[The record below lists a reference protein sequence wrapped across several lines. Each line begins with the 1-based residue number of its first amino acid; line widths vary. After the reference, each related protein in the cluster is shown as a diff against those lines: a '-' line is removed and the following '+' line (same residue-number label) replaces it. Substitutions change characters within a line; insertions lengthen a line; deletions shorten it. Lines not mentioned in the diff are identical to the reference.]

1 MSVFIGAESVV
12 MNALIET
19 NKMQDKQELIFEEVV
34 RYGKAAARAYRRKT
48 GEDAILLLSKADQIS
63 MMESY
68 PQYFDVDAYVNHQLF
83 RLRDNA
89 PIDEIQELFQ
99 WLLSPD
105 LLDAFLSPEA
115 IACLQN

>member
-1 MSVFIGAESVV
+1 MSVFIGADSVV
-12 MNALIET
+12 MNALIEA
-19 NKMQDKQELIFEEVV
+19 NKMQDKRKLTFEEVV
-34 RYGKAAARAYRRKT
+34 RYGKAVARAYRRKK
-48 GEDAILLLSKADQIS
+48 GEDAILLLSRADQIS

-68 PQYFDVDAYVNHQLF
+68 PQYFDVDAYANHQLF